1 MSVSTIANETQ
12 VGGAHYKADAE
23 MLERADAEMLERAK
37 AVGLN
42 RVPEPWDIAFIR
54 GHDNFQTAIHKYTDR
69 FRSKNG
75 LEDLYKARHY
85 LDKLIETE
93 ENRKTLQ
100 LEAEAAAAVAPKSKK
115 SKA

>member
-1 MSVSTIANETQ
+1 MSVNTIANETQ
-12 VGGAHYKADAE
+12 VGGEHYKATDS
-23 MLERADAEMLERAK
+23 MLERAL

-54 GHDNFQTAIHKYTDR
+54 GHDNFQTAIAKYTDR

-93 ENRKTLQ
+93 ENRRVLK
-100 LEAEAAAAVAPKSKK
+100 LEAEAAAPPRKK
-115 SKA
+115 PRG

>member
-1 MSVSTIANETQ
+1 MVVNTVANETQ
-12 VGGAHYKADAE
+12 VGGGHYKAGAT
-23 MLERADAEMLERAK
+23 MLERAK

-54 GHDNFQTAIHKYTDR
+54 GHDNFQTAVHKYTDR

-93 ENRKTLQ
+93 ENRLALR
-100 LEAEAAAAVAPKSKK
+100 LEAEAAAKAAPKPKK
-115 SKA
+115 PKP